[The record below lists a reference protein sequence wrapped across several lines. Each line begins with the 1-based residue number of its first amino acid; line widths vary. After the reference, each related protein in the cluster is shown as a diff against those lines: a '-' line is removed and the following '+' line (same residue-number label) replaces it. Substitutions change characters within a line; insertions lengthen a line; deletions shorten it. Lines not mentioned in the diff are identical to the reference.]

1 MTELARKLL
10 DDLLGADRNKPLS
23 QKGTGGVKFY
33 DDNVPSRQDPTLNV

>member
-10 DDLLGADRNKPLS
+10 DELLGADRNKPLS

-33 DDNVPSRQDPTLNV
+33 DHDVKFMF